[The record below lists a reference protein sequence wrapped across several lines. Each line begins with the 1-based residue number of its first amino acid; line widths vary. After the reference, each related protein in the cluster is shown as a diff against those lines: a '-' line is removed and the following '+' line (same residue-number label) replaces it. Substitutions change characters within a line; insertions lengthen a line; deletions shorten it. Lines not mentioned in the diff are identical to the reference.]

1 MDAKIM
7 VLDHKISTEEVK
19 MIEKNSLFYMA
30 NLYPEIGRLFS
41 FLDSNKTEAANNA
54 KMRALSIIDQILT
67 FKDIKPAGR
76 EEWSVIKNFIL
87 GYDKLDKYERM
98 ILEKYAEPFSY
109 KFMSQFS

>member
-1 MDAKIM
+1 M
-7 VLDHKISTEEVK
+7 
-19 MIEKNSLFYMA
+19 EKNSLFYMA

-41 FLDSNKTEAANNA
+41 FLDSNKIEAANNA
-54 KMRALSIIDQILT
+54 KIRALGIVDKILS

-87 GYDKLDKYERM
+87 GYDKLNSYERT

-109 KFMSQFS
+109 KFMKSVS

>member
-1 MDAKIM
+1 M
-7 VLDHKISTEEVK
+7 
-19 MIEKNSLFYMA
+19 EKNSLFYMA

-41 FLDSNKTEAANNA
+41 FFDSNKIEAANNA
-54 KMRALSIIDQILT
+54 KIRSLGIVDHILS

-87 GYDKLDKYERM
+87 GYDKLDTYERN

-109 KFMSQFS
+109 KFMKQYTQHATG

>member
-1 MDAKIM
+1 
-7 VLDHKISTEEVK
+7 
-19 MIEKNSLFYMA
+19 MIEKNALFYMA

-41 FLDSNKTEAANNA
+41 FLDSNKIEAANNA
-54 KMRALSIIDQILT
+54 KIRALDIVDKILS

-87 GYDKLDKYERM
+87 GYDKLDTYERT

-109 KFMSQFS
+109 KFMLKYK